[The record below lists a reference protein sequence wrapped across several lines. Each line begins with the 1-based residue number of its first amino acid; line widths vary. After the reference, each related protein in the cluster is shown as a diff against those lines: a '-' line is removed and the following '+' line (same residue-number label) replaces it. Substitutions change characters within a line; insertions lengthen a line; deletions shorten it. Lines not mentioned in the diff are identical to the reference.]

1 MMGPIRL
8 FLERSRLGRTAL
20 ARPRLAALLI
30 LGAFLVPMLLITVG
44 TVGPMIDID
53 VYLLAGREFFHG
65 GGLYQDGFGS
75 TLATP
80 LPYTYP
86 PLWAAV
92 VGLVAWLPWRGV
104 AWGWT
109 LLNVALFVWLVRRS
123 YDAFVAVRPEIAPIA
138 VALFAGVLA
147 FTAPVM
153 GTFDVGQVGILLTA
167 AVVAD
172 AVPTTTRLPRGVLVG
187 GATAI
192 KLTPGIF
199 VVYWL
204 ITKRWGAAI
213 VASFSALG
221 LWAVVAALRP
231 ELSREYW
238 FHVAFNAE
246 RTTADMGIVIN
257 QSLSGLLHRV
267 GGDGAVVWGVLAVAV
282 LVVGLARARAAHRA
296 GDELAAVALVGLAG
310 LLVSPVSW
318 IHHAVW
324 IVPVTGVLLGDGR
337 SRRQWIAWGGATLVF
352 LLRLPLWAWSGALPT
367 NTLTAFVFENAY
379 VWAFGALLLFL
390 PITRSRGEPPTASI
404 PSLGS

>member
-1 MMGPIRL
+1 
-8 FLERSRLGRTAL
+8 
-20 ARPRLAALLI
+20 
-30 LGAFLVPMLLITVG
+30 VPMLLITVG

-92 VGLVAWLPWRGV
+92 AGLVSWLPWRGV

-123 YDAFVAVRPEIAPIA
+123 YDAFVAIRPEIAPIA

-172 AVPTTTRLPRGVLVG
+172 VVPSTTRLPRGMLVG
-187 GATAI
+187 GTTAI

-204 ITKRWGAAI
+204 ITKRWWAA
-213 VASFSALG
+213 VTASLTALG
-221 LWAVVAALRP
+221 LWAVVAVVRP

-257 QSLSGLLHRV
+257 QSLSGLLHRL
-267 GGDGAVVWGVLAVAV
+267 GWDGVVIWGVLAGAA
-282 LVVGLARARAAHRA
+282 LVVGLVRARAAHRA

-337 SRRQWIAWGGATLVF
+337 SRRQWIAWGGVMLVF
-352 LLRLPLWAWSGALPT
+352 LLRLPLWAWSGAIPT

-379 VWAFGALLLFL
+379 VWAYGALLLFL
-390 PITRSRGEPPTASI
+390 PITRSRRAAAAASI

>member
-1 MMGPIRL
+1 L
-8 FLERSRLGRTAL
+8 V
-20 ARPRLAALLI
+20 I
-30 LGAFLVPMLLITVG
+30 LGAFIVPMLLISVG
-44 TVGPMIDID
+44 TIGPMIDID

-75 TLATP
+75 TLPTP

-92 VGLVAWLPWRGV
+92 VGSVAWLPWRGV

-123 YDAFVAVRPEIAPIA
+123 YGAFVALRPEIALIA
-138 VALFAGVLA
+138 VALFAGILA

-153 GTFDVGQVGILLTA
+153 STFGFGQVGILLTA

-172 AVPTTTRLPRGVLVG
+172 VVPTTKRLPRGVLVG

-204 ITKRWGAAI
+204 ITKRWRAAI
-213 VASFSALG
+213 TASLTALV
-221 LWAVVAALRP
+221 LWAAPAVVRP
-231 ELSREYW
+231 DLSRAYW
-238 FHVAFNAE
+238 LHVAFDAE

-257 QSLSGLLHRV
+257 QSLSGLLHRL
-267 GGDGAVVWGVLAVAV
+267 GWDGVVVWAVLACGA
-282 LVVGLARARAAHRA
+282 LVVGLVRARAAHHA
-296 GDELAAVALVGLAG
+296 GDELAAVALVGLTG

-324 IVPVTGVLLGDGR
+324 IVPVTGALLGDGR
-337 SRRQWIAWGGATLVF
+337 SRRQWIAWGGVTLVF
-352 LLRLPLWAWSGALPT
+352 LLRLPLLLAWSGSIPT
-367 NTLTAFVFENAY
+367 NAVTAFVFENAY
-379 VWAFGALLLFL
+379 VWAYGALLLFL
-390 PITRSRGEPPTASI
+390 PITRVRRETETAPI

>member
-1 MMGPIRL
+1 MESLVPTIQG
-8 FLERSRLGRTAL
+8 SALGRAAL
-20 ARPRLAALLI
+20 ARPRLAGLLI

-44 TVGPMIDID
+44 TLGPMIDID
-53 VYLLAGREFFHG
+53 VYLLAGREFFG
-65 GGLYQDGFGS
+65 GRGLYQDGFGS
-75 TLATP
+75 TLPTP

-92 VGLVAWLPWRGV
+92 VGMFAWLPWRGV

-123 YDAFVAVRPEIAPIA
+123 YDAFVAVRPEIAPSA
-138 VALFAGVLA
+138 AALFAGVLA

-172 AVPTTTRLPRGVLVG
+172 VVPSTTRVPRGMLVG
-187 GATAI
+187 SATAI

-204 ITKRWGAAI
+204 LTKRWRAAI
-213 VASFSALG
+213 TASLTALG
-221 LWAVVAALRP
+221 LWAVVAVLRP

-238 FHVAFNAE
+238 FHVAFNAQ
-246 RTTADMGIVIN
+246 RTTDDMGIVIN
-257 QSLSGLLHRV
+257 QSLSGLLHRI
-267 GGDGAVVWGVLAVAV
+267 GWDGAVVWGVLAGAA
-282 LVVGLARARAAHRA
+282 LVIGLVRARAAHRA

-337 SRRQWIAWGGATLVF
+337 SRRQWIAWGGVVLVF
-352 LLRLPLWAWSGALPT
+352 LLRLPLWAWSGAIPT

-379 VWAFGALLLFL
+379 VWAYGALLVFL
-390 PITRSRGEPPTASI
+390 PITRVRRAAETVPL